1 MVVVPHISVFVEEEQ
16 TVGPGI
22 ADLPRGNLLALR
34 NRETLLGT
42 RLRMLANQRLRDA
55 VKEPQPL
62 LLVDKNRNLQR
73 RGSAHGAFLAVDD
86 VGLALVVAQIDS
98 VAGVMV
104 VGVVL
109 VGFDERQV
117 LVAFGARNHIQFE
130 VGAQPV
136 QVAVVYAEDV
146 ALQLERCGVDG
157 QRTVEDALNHNLPLL
172 LHRGLVE
179 ILVAGEQ
186 QHVAVAGLLN
196 LYHLHVLRNL
206 LQLVVH
212 LIVVVGILVVEIE
225 PVVHVANP

>member
-1 MVVVPHISVFVEEEQ
+1 
-16 TVGPGI
+16 
-22 ADLPRGNLLALR
+22 
-34 NRETLLGT
+34 
-42 RLRMLANQRLRDA
+42 
-55 VKEPQPL
+55 
-62 LLVDKNRNLQR
+62 
-73 RGSAHGAFLAVDD
+73 
-86 VGLALVVAQIDS
+86 
-98 VAGVMV
+98 MV

-172 LHRGLVE
+172 LHGCLVE
-179 ILVAGEQ
+179 VLVSGEQ

-206 LQLVVH
+206 LQLVIH

-225 PVVHVANP
+225 PVVHVANPQIAVAVVDQRNHFPRGHVGLLSAARHKRHELIAVERAEPVPCAKPEEAVLVFQRAIHGIAGQSFFQRVVLHNHTVLGMNGHPER